1 MVVHFYER
9 EQGKVF
15 SAQHSTYTQEF
26 FSDLSSSKRL
36 VSKMDLS
43 QLYKIKQKWE
53 NLKSGL
59 DTGGGMVL

>member
-1 MVVHFYER
+1 MKIHRFFVLLRKGWAAAPGENS
-9 EQGKVF
+9 
-15 SAQHSTYTQEF
+15 SAF
-26 FSDLSSSKRL
+26 FLPKRL
-36 VSKMDLS
+36 VSKMSLS